1 MKVETKTTL
10 KLTEEEVNK
19 LDYAIEILRSIADEM
34 LESSDI
40 RGYDFTDIEETIV
53 MLQTLVEEGYPNASQ

>member
-1 MKVETKTTL
+1 MKVEIKTTL
-10 KLTEEEVNK
+10 ELTEEEVNK

-40 RGYDFTDIEETIV
+40 RGYDYTNI
-53 MLQTLVEEGYPNASQ
+53 